1 MIPRTIAAS
10 LLATAIVVAAY
21 LALAWQPAVDPITPP
36 DRASFDPALVRQ
48 GEKLAALGNCN
59 VCHTAP
65 GGKIFAGGRALTTPF
80 GTIYST
86 NITPD
91 PEIGMGAW
99 SEAAFRRSMRE
110 GVDRAG
116 RHLYPAFPYDHF
128 TLVTAEDD
136 EALYAFLMTREP
148 VRTAIP
154 ANQLPFPYN
163 MRILLAGWKLL
174 FLQRGPYH
182 PDQAQSEEW
191 NRGAY
196 LVEGLA
202 HCGACHTPRNGLGAE
217 KTRERF
223 AGGESEGWTAYALN
237 AQSPAPVLWDADQLY
252 DYLRNGWQAVH
263 GVPRGPMAAVI
274 DDLGSADDADLRA
287 IATYLA
293 SMIGEPAPQRR
304 RQGDAALAQARR
316 GTEGASTT
324 GSIDLMRQ
332 RAATE
337 PDNENG
343 LGAKVYRS
351 ACAECHERG
360 RPLPFG
366 GLRLALSTAIEG
378 PNPRNIINVVL
389 AGLPAAPGGEPSPM
403 MPGFSGALSDEQLT
417 ALLAYLRARF
427 TDKPQWTDIA
437 KDVRDARTGARPVIA
452 YPSHGIG
459 AAPADVRERMSPW

>member
-1 MIPRTIAAS
+1 MIARTIIAV
-10 LLATAIVVAAY
+10 VVAGAI
-21 LALAWQPAVDPITPP
+21 LIVAFFGWARHPAIDPIAPL
-36 DRASFDPALVRQ
+36 DPHGLDTALVRLGAQ
-48 GEKLAALGNCN
+48 LAALGNCN
-59 VCHTAP
+59 TCHTAP
-65 GGKIFAGGRALTTPF
+65 GRKSFAGGVAVGTPF

-91 PEIGMGAW
+91 RETGIGNW

-293 SMIGEPAPQRR
+293 SMIG
-304 RQGDAALAQARR
+304 
-316 GTEGASTT
+316 
-324 GSIDLMRQ
+324 
-332 RAATE
+332 
-337 PDNENG
+337 
-343 LGAKVYRS
+343 
-351 ACAECHERG
+351 
-360 RPLPFG
+360 
-366 GLRLALSTAIEG
+366 G
-378 PNPRNIINVVL
+378 P
-389 AGLPAAPGGEPSPM
+389 
-403 MPGFSGALSDEQLT
+403 
-417 ALLAYLRARF
+417 
-427 TDKPQWTDIA
+427 
-437 KDVRDARTGARPVIA
+437 
-452 YPSHGIG
+452 
-459 AAPADVRERMSPW
+459 